1 MQVSTEDKGWWCNHG
16 EKLEKEFVFLA
27 GSQFTMNPDKTHD
40 KYTHDLIYKGK
51 PADLKSVRTPFFT
64 AGKYGYDPNRTV
76 TFNLKDLH
84 RYQKNYPDI
93 TVIFWA
99 VWPAQERFGVSVDSV
114 DGVWG
119 YSLDDIRKG
128 DTAVHS
134 YQRRREDKSGNAKES
149 MLLELRDSNL
159 LDLS

>member
-1 MQVSTEDKGWWCNHG
+1 MKVSTEDKGWWCSHG
-16 EKLEKEFVFLA
+16 AKLEEEFVGYA
-27 GSQFTMNPDKTHD
+27 GPQFVMNPEKAYDR
-40 KYTHDLIYKGK
+40 YTYDLLYNGK
-51 PADLKSVRTPFFT
+51 PADIKSVRTPFFT
-64 AGKYGYDPNRTV
+64 AGKDGYDPSRTV

-84 RYQKNYPDI
+84 RYQANYPDI
-93 TVIFWA
+93 TVLFW
-99 VWPAQERFGVSVDSV
+99 VMWPAQERFGVSVDAIE
-114 DGVWG
+114 DVWG

-134 YQRRREDKSGNAKES
+134 YRRRREDNSGNAKES